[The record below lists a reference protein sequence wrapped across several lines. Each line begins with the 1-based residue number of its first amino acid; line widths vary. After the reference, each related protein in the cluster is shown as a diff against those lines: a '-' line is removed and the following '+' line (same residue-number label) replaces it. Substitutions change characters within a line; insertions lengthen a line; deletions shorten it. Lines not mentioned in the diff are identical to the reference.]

1 MHTLHLGLCS
11 SLKRVWNTLMLD
23 ESPETVRCCEEG
35 AGLDDPAGQAG
46 DDKDVR
52 QQRHCCRSPEKM
64 PWMRISSGAGYLQSA
79 CKSKADHLLKSR
91 IRVRNLVNTSSR
103 SYEHHHECSGFR
115 CRCSGRR
122 PSSAVTGQSFFPDQT
137 GRVEALPDTSG
148 IFSPLNLQPSTLDL
162 QPGQKPG

>member
-35 AGLDDPAGQAG
+35 AGLDDPAGQAE

-103 SYEHHHECSGFR
+103 SYETPSRVLRFQVSVFRKKAFKCSDWTEF
-115 CRCSGRR
+115 
-122 PSSAVTGQSFFPDQT
+122 
-137 GRVEALPDTSG
+137 LP
-148 IFSPLNLQPSTLDL
+148 
-162 QPGQKPG
+162 